1 MKKRKSVLDFVG
13 FILGILFLVWA
24 FRVYSSFSPYRAPD
38 ETKFYY
44 LQSGNNYRLMAL
56 DTDSTLWDYQT
67 YYDPQ
72 AQAMAASRACF
83 LLSGETGR
91 HLFGSYYLLGDSWF
105 SVRKAP
111 YDTKPYYLN
120 LTFVDYRSFN
130 VTNPS
135 HFSDGQKFTDDIYLS
150 DEYFI
155 RQDEIFQRIEADEI
169 PKELVLPLI
178 KLE

>member
-1 MKKRKSVLDFVG
+1 MKKKKSVWDFVG
-13 FILGILFLVWA
+13 FILGILFLIWA
-24 FRVYSSFSPYRAPD
+24 FSVYSSSSPYRVPD

-44 LQSGNNYRLMAL
+44 LQTGNNYRLMAL
-56 DTDSTLWDYQT
+56 DTDSTLWDYQA

-72 AQAMAASRACF
+72 THAMAASRACF

-91 HLFGSYYLLGDSWF
+91 HLFGSYYLIGDSWF

-111 YDTKPYYLN
+111 YDTKPYHLN
-120 LTFVDYRSFN
+120 LIFVDYQSFN
-130 VTNPS
+130 VSNS
-135 HFSDGQKFTDDIYLS
+135 SRFSDGQEFTDDIYLS

-169 PKELVLPLI
+169 PKELVLPLS

>member
-1 MKKRKSVLDFVG
+1 
-13 FILGILFLVWA
+13 
-24 FRVYSSFSPYRAPD
+24 
-38 ETKFYY
+38 
-44 LQSGNNYRLMAL
+44 MAL

-111 YDTKPYYLN
+111 YDTKLYHLN

-135 HFSDGQKFTDDIYLS
+135 HFSD
-150 DEYFI
+150 EYFI
-155 RQDEIFQRIEADEI
+155 RQDKIFQRIEADEI
-169 PKELVLPLI
+169 PKELVLPLT